1 MSTIILELSRKQLE
15 ILYASFKRYLD
26 PSTPVLVP
34 EDATLDEMNELSEKL
49 KKELD
54 KSQTRPSMRT

>member
-1 MSTIILELSRKQLE
+1 MNTINLELSRKELE

-26 PSTPVLVP
+26 PSTGVLVP

-49 KKELD
+49 KRQINKNDQQE
-54 KSQTRPSMRT
+54 

>member
-1 MSTIILELSRKQLE
+1 MSTVILELSRKQLE

-54 KSQTRPSMRT
+54 NKSDKT

>member
-1 MSTIILELSRKQLE
+1 MSSMVLELTRKELE

-26 PSTPVLVP
+26 PSTTVLVP

-49 KKELD
+49 RRELD
-54 KSQTRPSMRT
+54 KESNKL

>member
-1 MSTIILELSRKQLE
+1 MSSMVLELTRKELE

-26 PSTPVLVP
+26 PSTTVLVP

-49 KKELD
+49 KRELD
-54 KSQTRPSMRT
+54 KESNKL

>member
-1 MSTIILELSRKQLE
+1 MRSMVLELTRKELK

-26 PSTPVLVP
+26 PSTTVLVP

-49 KKELD
+49 KRELD
-54 KSQTRPSMRT
+54 KESNKL

>member
-1 MSTIILELSRKQLE
+1 MNAVILELSRKQLE

-26 PSTPVLVP
+26 PSTSVLVP

-49 KKELD
+49 RKELD
-54 KSQTRPSMRT
+54 KKSDKT

>member
-1 MSTIILELSRKQLE
+1 MSTVILELSRKQLE

-54 KSQTRPSMRT
+54 KKSDKT